1 MGKLPGFKHRDGTSP
16 AAGKEK
22 EKMEPSKPPQT
33 LPRAYRGPS
42 RKTSQQSLRS
52 INTTRTGVSVAP
64 RLKYS
69 LMAEHLQQT
78 MLMRRWIR
86 DSQSKMEGAF
96 VRLQKGEQKGEYVS
110 LPEFHSEEGTPLYQA
125 VAALNPA
132 VCQVRLSIS
141 LCAHSSSRLP

>member
-1 MGKLPGFKHRDGTSP
+1 MGKLHGFRHRDGTSL

-22 EKMEPSKPPQT
+22 EKVEPSKPPPT

-78 MLMRRWIR
+78 MLMRRWIKDTHSR
-86 DSQSKMEGAF
+86 LEGAF
-96 VRLQKGEQKGEYVS
+96 VRLQKGEQKGEYVT

-125 VAALNPA
+125 IAALNPA
-132 VCQVRLSIS
+132 VSQARLSAGPN
-141 LCAHSSSRLP
+141 AHLYSRLP

>member
-1 MGKLPGFKHRDGTSP
+1 MGRLPGFKHRDGTSL

-22 EKMEPSKPPQT
+22 EKMEPSKPPPT

-52 INTTRTGVSVAP
+52 MNTTRTGVSVAP

-78 MLMRRWIR
+78 MLMRRWIK
-86 DSQSKMEGAF
+86 DTQSNIEGAF

-125 VAALNPA
+125 IAALNPA
-132 VCQVRLSIS
+132 VCQIWPSTS
-141 LCAHSSSRLP
+141 LDADSYLRLP